1 MKEKLEVRK
10 AELEKEFNELEN
22 KRQQLLKEVNDIQ
35 TKLIM
40 LQGSYKEVEDLLKV
54 ETVEKKED

>member
-1 MKEKLEVRK
+1 MKEKLGVRK

-40 LQGSYKEVEDLLKV
+40 LQGSYKEVEDLLKA